1 MAVKNA
7 TFDSYDLQDA
17 NIILTKIE
25 HDNIPAQELKRY
37 RIVRGDG
44 EIITDKRFGAKRI
57 LLIGRVNGSSSADLE
72 SRLDTLREKVI
83 GYNKVNKE
91 LVIDYN
97 ATTRQYTAVCTAFS
111 VDRRTGTVNFA
122 EFQIEFVS
130 TTPFGKAPA
139 SSNLLTSTGQT
150 TSPNNKAITVAGTA
164 EKQKLVITVELNS
177 FTTADDSNTI
187 TLENSDTGYAISISR
202 VWTATEI
209 LVVDVE
215 NFSVTVDGT
224 EVDYSG
230 AFPDFA
236 PGSRTLIYTDD
247 FSARNVDITVDS
259 TVRYL

>member
-1 MAVKNA
+1 MAIKNA

-44 EIITDKRFGAKRI
+44 EIITDKRHGAKRI
-57 LLIGRVNGSSSADLE
+57 LLIGRVNGSSSDDLE
-72 SRLDTLREKVI
+72 SRLDTLREKVV
-83 GYNKVNKE
+83 GYNKINKQ

-97 ATTRQYTAVCTAFS
+97 GTTRVYTAVCTSFS
-111 VDRRTGTVNFA
+111 IDRRTGTVNFA

-139 SSNLLTSTGQT
+139 STNLLTSNSQT
-150 TSPNNKAITVAGTA
+150 TSPNSKAITVAGTA
-164 EKQKLVITVELNS
+164 ERQKLVITVELNS
-177 FTTADDSNTI
+177 FTGGAANTI
-187 TLENSDTGYAISISR
+187 TLKNNETNYAISVSR
-202 VWTATEI
+202 VWTVADV

-215 NFSVTVDGT
+215 NFSVKVNGV

-236 PGSRTLIYTDD
+236 PGSRTLVYSDD
-247 FSARNVDITVDS
+247 FSARNVDIVVDS
-259 TVRYL
+259 VARYL

>member
-1 MAVKNA
+1 MAIKVA
-7 TFDSYDLQDA
+7 TFDGYSLQSS

-57 LLIGRVNGSSSADLE
+57 LLIGRVNGTSSDDLE
-72 SRLDTLREKVI
+72 SRLDTLREKVS
-83 GYNKVNKE
+83 GYNKVNKQ

-97 ATTRQYTAVCTAFS
+97 ATTRQYTAVCTSFS
-111 VDRRTGTVNFA
+111 IDRRTGTVNFA
-122 EFQIEFVS
+122 EFQIEFIS

-139 SSNLLTSTGQT
+139 SSNLLTSPAQT
-150 TSPNNKAITVAGTA
+150 TTPNNKAITVVGTA
-164 EKQKLVITVELNS
+164 ERQKLIITILLNS
-177 FTTADDSNTI
+177 FTGTVANTI
-187 TLENSDTGYAISISR
+187 TIKNNETNYAISVSR
-202 VWTATEI
+202 LWVAADS
-209 LVVDVE
+209 LVIDVE
-215 NFSVTVDGT
+215 NFSVKVNGV

-236 PGSRTLIYTDD
+236 PGSRTLVYSDD
-247 FSARNVDITVDS
+247 FSARNVNITVTT